1 MLAAVENDEKLS
13 RTNEIDQFQVGVF
26 RFECK
31 SQGCRDGVCNMPRI
45 GEVFQV
51 DKIDFPAKLL
61 DGRVANSRGNGRL
74 ANAAGAEQCHEPLF
88 SNLVADLA
96 DHRFA
101 PNHHER
107 SHGQPASMSGSVAA
121 ALRTAGERDD
131 GADERVAPPLD
142 VCDVAV
148 AKLAVTK
155 RLADRGDVDSQ
166 ASLLHGYVRPDVI
179 DQLLLRNDLTRA
191 GGKIDQDIQRPTTEG
206 KHLPVAPEYPFPA
219 RKLEGAKLQVSMNA
233 IVSHG

>member
-61 DGRVANSRGNGRL
+61 GGRVANSRGNGRL
-74 ANAAGAEQCHEPLF
+74 ADAAGAEQCHEPLF

-101 PNHHER
+101 PNHHQR
-107 SHGQPASMSGSVAA
+107 SHREPASMSGSVAA
-121 ALRTAGERDD
+121 ALRTAGGRDH
-131 GADERVAPPLD
+131 GADERIAPPLD
-142 VCDVAV
+142 VCDVAA

-155 RLADRGDVDSQ
+155 RLAARGGVDSQ
-166 ASLLHGYVRPDVI
+166 ASLLHGYAWPNAI
-179 DQLLLRNDLTRA
+179 DEFLLCDHLTRA
-191 GGKIDQDIQRPTTEG
+191 VGKIDQDIQRPTAEG
-206 KHLPVAPEYPFPA
+206 KHLPVAPECPLPA

-233 IVSHG
+233 I